1 MIANTE
7 AMDAIEEN
15 TATSCTKDVALTP
28 MLSSES
34 LKNAESRRRLAY
46 ESAARIAYS
55 ALIPQTSNTG
65 TAPTRVTMAAAT
77 AGCGRWATRPERPG
91 PPESC
96 PAVCAPEGPVCWN
109 CSAGTVCGGREN
121 GSSCCGCC
129 WLSGVWISSCWPE
142 VCCCDR
148 WLLSELSSRCCGP
161 CEAADWVPAD
171 WDSRWDCEA

>member
-1 MIANTE
+1 
-7 AMDAIEEN
+7 
-15 TATSCTKDVALTP
+15 
-28 MLSSES
+28 
-34 LKNAESRRRLAY
+34 
-46 ESAARIAYS
+46 
-55 ALIPQTSNTG
+55 
-65 TAPTRVTMAAAT
+65 MAAAT

-161 CEAADWVPAD
+161 CQAADWLPAD
-171 WDSRWDCEA
+171 CLPAAWDSRWDCEADTDCSSSESAGAPLTAANQRRTSLVHKTTAQ